1 MLLLHVRFDKS
12 FLFIVKYYTI
22 QECIM
27 TKSIQTQNNAFNF
40 NDFND
45 IPHFYLNK
53 KEKLYNQFKKASYC
67 K

>member
-22 QECIM
+22 QECVL
-27 TKSIQTQNNAFNF
+27 TKTIQTQKNAFHF
-40 NDFND
+40 NDFNN

-53 KEKLYNQFKKASYC
+53 KKETLQSVQKSKLL
-67 K
+67 